1 MSNEVKIVNEL
12 HGRKCGEINAA
23 CPLEAAENVVTN
35 DNDLARPSELP
46 ALARRAQRIIESRE
60 LFGTENE
67 ILISHDGAIY
77 RMKITR
83 QGKLILNK

>member
-1 MSNEVKIVNEL
+1 MREKHRLPPSRDDRTV
-12 HGRKCGEINAA
+12 AA
-23 CPLEAAENVVTN
+23 DDTDYARFSQPLASAQ
-35 DNDLARPSELP
+35 
-46 ALARRAQRIIESRE
+46 RAQRIVESRD
-60 LFGTENE
+60 LFRGESE

>member
-1 MSNEVKIVNEL
+1 MREKSRRPPSRDDRTVTADDTDYARL
-12 HGRKCGEINAA
+12 SQPAA
-23 CPLEAAENVVTN
+23 
-35 DNDLARPSELP
+35 S
-46 ALARRAQRIIESRE
+46 AQRVQRVVESRD
-60 LFGTENE
+60 LFRGENE

>member
-12 HGRKCGEINAA
+12 HGRKCWKNSAA
-23 CPLEAAENVVTN
+23 CPLETANPVTN
-35 DNDLARPSELP
+35 DNDLARPSEP
-46 ALARRAQRIIESRE
+46 PIQAGRAQRIIESRE
-60 LFGTENE
+60 LFGSENE